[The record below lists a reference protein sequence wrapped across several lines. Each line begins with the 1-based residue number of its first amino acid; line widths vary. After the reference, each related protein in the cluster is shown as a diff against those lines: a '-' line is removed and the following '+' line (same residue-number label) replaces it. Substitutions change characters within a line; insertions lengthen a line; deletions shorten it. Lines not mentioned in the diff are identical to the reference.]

1 MKQKLPFIKSSTAI
15 KGFQESTLAKSE
27 TNDCVVLSIASA
39 FGVNYDAAHEFVK
52 NTFKRE
58 NRKGTRNFPMT
69 LTRYALEHK
78 EIFGTNIVPM
88 GTMTVDKYNYSL
100 RYMVKVGNRLVNRG
114 MTVHTF
120 IKNNP
125 VGTFIVVVKGHAF
138 TIIDGVVVGN
148 YEDSLKKKKIIYDA
162 WEVIF

>member
-1 MKQKLPFIKSSTAI
+1 MKQQPPFIKSSTVI

-27 TNDCVVLSIASA
+27 DNDCVVLSIASA

-58 NRKGTRNFPMT
+58 NRQGTRNFPKT

-78 EIFGTNIVPM
+78 EMFGANIVPM
-88 GTMTVDKYNYSL
+88 GTMIETYNYSL
-100 RYMVKVGNRLVNRG
+100 RYTVKVGKDYVSRG

-148 YEDSLKKKKIIYDA
+148 YDDAVKKKKIIYDA